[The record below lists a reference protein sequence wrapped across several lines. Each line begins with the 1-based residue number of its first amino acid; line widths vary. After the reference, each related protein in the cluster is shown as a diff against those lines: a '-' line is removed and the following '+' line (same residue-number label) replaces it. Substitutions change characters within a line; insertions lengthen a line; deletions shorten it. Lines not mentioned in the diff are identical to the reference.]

1 MNTNIKRSI
10 EYIPKCDDNKKSDN
24 PCVITIRNLT
34 MSEARK
40 ALIIHAVEKDKKGEI
55 IKDKILEYDL
65 DFMFNVMI
73 TNITNNTVTDEKGEI
88 EEIKT
93 GQDILDSP
101 GLDKLYLELVPVL
114 IKMEARVN
122 AKN

>member
-10 EYIPKCDDNKKSDN
+10 EYIPKCDGNDKSEN

-40 ALIIHAVEKDKKGEI
+40 SLIIHPVEKDKDGNIMKA
-55 IKDKILEYDL
+55 KVLEYDL
-65 DFMFNVMI
+65 DFMFKVMI
-73 TNITNNTVTDEKGEI
+73 TDITNNTVTDEKGI
-88 EEIKT
+88 VEEIKT

-101 GLDKLYLELVPVL
+101 GLDKLYLELVKVL
-114 IKMEARVN
+114 TKMEARVN